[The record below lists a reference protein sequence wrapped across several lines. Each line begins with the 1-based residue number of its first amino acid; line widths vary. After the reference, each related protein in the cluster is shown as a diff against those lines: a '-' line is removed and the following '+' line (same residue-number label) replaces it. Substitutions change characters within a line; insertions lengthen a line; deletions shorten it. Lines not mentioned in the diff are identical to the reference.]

1 MSRRNKAV
9 KRKLLSDTKFKSVWI
24 AQFINVVL
32 QKGKRS
38 KAEAIVYKAMDILK
52 TKVGTDEDE
61 VSLFKTA
68 LEKVKP
74 SLEVKSRRV
83 GGANYQVPIEVPY
96 RRSTA
101 LGLRWIVES
110 TKKRTEKDMAHKLG
124 AELFQAYNNEGNA
137 VRKKIETHKMADA
150 NKAFAHFRY

>member
-1 MSRRNKAV
+1 MSRRSKAE
-9 KRKLLSDTKFKSVWI
+9 KRKLLSDTKFKSVWVS
-24 AQFINVVL
+24 QFINVVI
-32 QKGKRS
+32 QKGKRG
-38 KAEAIVYKAMDILK
+38 KAEKIVYKAMDILK
-52 TKVGTDEDE
+52 EKVGDKEDE
-61 VSLFKTA
+61 VSLFKAA

-101 LGLRWIVES
+101 LGLRWLVES

-124 AELFQAYNNEGNA
+124 AELIQAYNNEGNA
-137 VRKKIETHKMADA
+137 VRKKLDTHKMADA

>member
-1 MSRRNKAV
+1 MSRRNKAE
-9 KRKLLSDTKFKSVWI
+9 KRKILSDTKFKSAWVS
-24 AQFINVVL
+24 QFINVVL
-32 QKGKRS
+32 QKGQRG
-38 KAEAIVYKAMDILK
+38 KAEKIVYQAMDILK
-52 TKVGTDEDE
+52 EKVGNSDDE
-61 VSLFKTA
+61 VTLFKAA

-83 GGANYQVPIEVPY
+83 GGANYQVPIEVPF

-101 LGLRWIVES
+101 LGLRWLVES